1 MKQRMYERSV
11 WLLFLAITIVFVA
24 KISGMDFLP
33 ENFCYLT
40 PQQEECLE
48 KLAAHDALSNEVIK
62 KAGTIL
68 SVPPIQA
75 RKELFSL
82 RESLNKALL
91 SVVMA
96 WKPEQDNEICDL
108 AQLLVKAGAD
118 LHYSIVTIECLS
130 VGKNGN
136 YKKIEMQTCA
146 SIQSEA
152 KGRFK
157 AYLDSLERSAVVF
170 HS

>member
-1 MKQRMYERSV
+1 MKQRMHERLV
-11 WLLFLAITIVFVA
+11 RILFLMVSIIFST
-24 KISGMDFLP
+24 KMLGMDFLP

-48 KLAAHDALSNEVIK
+48 KLAANDALSNEVIR

-68 SVPPIQA
+68 TIPPIQA
-75 RKELFSL
+75 RKESFSL

-96 WKPEQDNEICDL
+96 WQPERDKEVCNL

-118 LHYSIVTIECLS
+118 LNYSIVTIECLS
-130 VGKNGN
+130 LGKNGN
-136 YKKIEMQTCA
+136 YQNIEIQTYA

-152 KGRFK
+152 KGSFK
-157 AYLDSLERSAVVF
+157 AYLDSLKSPDDLF
-170 HS
+170 